1 MVGKGSQNHNSRK
14 FHAEN
19 TDPERSYLNIA
30 YCNEDIK
37 AVYHELFDDA
47 IARYNA
53 KQTRKDRCI
62 GDYYEKIRTGKQ
74 EKPFHEIIVQIGN
87 KDDCGASTTDGALAA
102 KILDEYM
109 QDFQKRN
116 PTLRVFSAHLHMDEA
131 TPHLHID
138 FVPYITGSKRGVDTR
153 VSMKQ
158 ALAALGFRG
167 GTRKETEWSQWVTAE
182 KEQLA
187 LVMERH
193 GIEWEHKGTHEEHL
207 SVLEYKKQE
216 RAKEVIALEKQCSEL
231 EQQSTEL
238 TEQNEAMH
246 AQLTSTDEL
255 LREAQVQLDHA
266 EEEAADAEKKAKTAQ
281 KKLSAIT
288 SDMRQIEQYAAEYT
302 HFPEDWLPEPNTF
315 ETAKSYHKRILPL
328 ITKVVKIIQPLYAK
342 YLELKKSCD
351 RLLKRNKELEGRIDR
366 LHDTVAQYK
375 LENEMLR
382 GRSADLDRAKTVL
395 GIQVVD
401 NAIESA
407 KQQEQM
413 LAQQK
418 AAKRKHSRDAR

>member
-1 MVGKGSQNHNSRK
+1 
-14 FHAEN
+14 
-19 TDPERSYLNIA
+19 
-30 YCNEDIK
+30 
-37 AVYHELFDDA
+37 
-47 IARYNA
+47 
-53 KQTRKDRCI
+53 
-62 GDYYEKIRTGKQ
+62 
-74 EKPFHEIIVQIGN
+74 
-87 KDDCGASTTDGALAA
+87 
-102 KILDEYM
+102 M

>member
-1 MVGKGSQNHNSRK
+1 
-14 FHAEN
+14 
-19 TDPERSYLNIA
+19 
-30 YCNEDIK
+30 
-37 AVYHELFDDA
+37 
-47 IARYNA
+47 
-53 KQTRKDRCI
+53 
-62 GDYYEKIRTGKQ
+62 
-74 EKPFHEIIVQIGN
+74 
-87 KDDCGASTTDGALAA
+87 
-102 KILDEYM
+102 
-109 QDFQKRN
+109 
-116 PTLRVFSAHLHMDEA
+116 
-131 TPHLHID
+131 
-138 FVPYITGSKRGVDTR
+138 
-153 VSMKQ
+153 MKQ

-193 GIEWEHKGTHEEHL
+193 GIEWERKGTHEEHL

-216 RAKEVIALEKQCSEL
+216 RAKEVIALEEQCSEL

-238 TEQNEAMH
+238 TEQNEAMQ

-266 EEEAADAEKKAKTAQ
+266 EEKAADAEKKAKTAQ

-302 HFPEDWLPEPNTF
+302 HFPKDWLPEPNTF

-351 RLLKRNKELEGRIDR
+351 RLLKRNKELEGQVDH
-366 LHDTVAQYK
+366 LHDALSQFKT
-375 LENEMLR
+375 ENYLLR

-395 GIQVVD
+395 GTQVVD
-401 NAIESA
+401 AAIAKA
-407 KQQEQM
+407 KQQEQL

>member
-1 MVGKGSQNHNSRK
+1 
-14 FHAEN
+14 
-19 TDPERSYLNIA
+19 
-30 YCNEDIK
+30 
-37 AVYHELFDDA
+37 
-47 IARYNA
+47 
-53 KQTRKDRCI
+53 
-62 GDYYEKIRTGKQ
+62 
-74 EKPFHEIIVQIGN
+74 
-87 KDDCGASTTDGALAA
+87 
-102 KILDEYM
+102 
-109 QDFQKRN
+109 
-116 PTLRVFSAHLHMDEA
+116 MDEA

-158 ALAALGFRG
+158 ALAALGFQG

-187 LVMERH
+187 LAMERH
-193 GIEWEHKGTHEEHL
+193 GIEWERKGTHEKHL
-207 SVLEYKKQE
+207 SVLEYKKLE
-216 RAKEVIALEKQCSEL
+216 RAKEVTALEEQCSEL

-238 TEQNEAMH
+238 TEQNEAMQ

-266 EEEAADAEKKAKTAQ
+266 EEEAADAEEKAKTAQ

-315 ETAKSYHKRILPL
+315 ETAKSYRKRILPL

-351 RLLKRNKELEGRIDR
+351 RLLKRNIDLEGRIDH
-366 LHDTVAQYK
+366 LHDALSQSK
-375 LENEMLR
+375 MENDLLR

-395 GIQVVD
+395 GTHVVD
-401 NAIESA
+401 TAITKA

-418 AAKRKHSRDAR
+418 AAKRKYSRGAR

>member
-1 MVGKGSQNHNSRK
+1 
-14 FHAEN
+14 
-19 TDPERSYLNIA
+19 
-30 YCNEDIK
+30 
-37 AVYHELFDDA
+37 
-47 IARYNA
+47 
-53 KQTRKDRCI
+53 
-62 GDYYEKIRTGKQ
+62 
-74 EKPFHEIIVQIGN
+74 
-87 KDDCGASTTDGALAA
+87 LAA

>member
-1 MVGKGSQNHNSRK
+1 
-14 FHAEN
+14 
-19 TDPERSYLNIA
+19 
-30 YCNEDIK
+30 
-37 AVYHELFDDA
+37 
-47 IARYNA
+47 
-53 KQTRKDRCI
+53 
-62 GDYYEKIRTGKQ
+62 
-74 EKPFHEIIVQIGN
+74 
-87 KDDCGASTTDGALAA
+87 
-102 KILDEYM
+102 
-109 QDFQKRN
+109 
-116 PTLRVFSAHLHMDEA
+116 
-131 TPHLHID
+131 
-138 FVPYITGSKRGVDTR
+138 
-153 VSMKQ
+153 MKQ

-193 GIEWEHKGTHEEHL
+193 GIEWERKGTHEEHL

-216 RAKEVIALEKQCSEL
+216 RAKEVIALEEQCSEL

-238 TEQNEAMH
+238 TEQNEAMQ

-315 ETAKSYHKRILPL
+315 EPAKSYYKRILPL
-328 ITKVVKIIQPLYAK
+328 ITKVVKTIQPLYAK

-351 RLLKRNKELEGRIDR
+351 RLLKRNKELEGRVDH
-366 LHDTVAQYK
+366 LHDALSQFKT
-375 LENEMLR
+375 ENDLLR
-382 GRSADLDRAKTVL
+382 GRAADLDRAKTVL
-395 GIQVVD
+395 GTQVVD
-401 NAIESA
+401 AAIAGA

-418 AAKRKHSRDAR
+418 AAKRKYSRGAR

>member
-1 MVGKGSQNHNSRK
+1 
-14 FHAEN
+14 
-19 TDPERSYLNIA
+19 
-30 YCNEDIK
+30 
-37 AVYHELFDDA
+37 
-47 IARYNA
+47 
-53 KQTRKDRCI
+53 
-62 GDYYEKIRTGKQ
+62 
-74 EKPFHEIIVQIGN
+74 
-87 KDDCGASTTDGALAA
+87 LAA

-193 GIEWEHKGTHEEHL
+193 GIEWERKGTHEEHL

-216 RAKEVIALEKQCSEL
+216 RAKEVIALEEQCTEL

-238 TEQNEAMH
+238 TEQNEVMQ

-266 EEEAADAEKKAKTAQ
+266 EEEAADAEKKAKTAK

-288 SDMRQIEQYAAEYT
+288 SDMSQIEQYAAKYT

-342 YLELKKSCD
+342 YLELKRRNE
-351 RLLKRNKELEGRIDR
+351 RLSQRNIDLEGRIDR

-382 GRSADLDRAKTVL
+382 GRSADLDRARTVL
-395 GIQVVD
+395 GTQVVD

>member
-1 MVGKGSQNHNSRK
+1 MVGKGSQNYNSRK

-87 KDDCGASTTDGALAA
+87 KDDCGAATTDGALAA

-187 LVMERH
+187 IVMERH
-193 GIEWEHKGTHEEHL
+193 GIEWERKGTHEEHL

-216 RAKEVIALEKQCSEL
+216 RAKEVIALEEQCSEL

-238 TEQNEAMH
+238 TEQNEAMQ

-266 EEEAADAEKKAKTAQ
+266 EEEVADAEKKAKTAQ

-351 RLLKRNKELEGRIDR
+351 RLLKRNKELEGRVDH
-366 LHDTVAQYK
+366 LHDALSQSKT
-375 LENEMLR
+375 ENDLLR
-382 GRSADLDRAKTVL
+382 GRAADLVRARTVL
-395 GIQVVD
+395 GTQVVD
-401 NAIESA
+401 AAIAKA

-418 AAKRKHSRDAR
+418 AEKRKHSRDAR